1 MLTLPSLRSLPLL
14 PLITLALLAPIPAC
28 SDDDSSASTDGSSS
42 SSAGPDP
49 LTSSSTAMG
58 STAVADSGT
67 GSSTEAP
74 ATDTDTGASTGP
86 GGTTDDETTV
96 GGTTDASGLEIAG
109 QWLEEFSPG
118 MGITHVIDEE
128 RWDQLSE
135 FGDALFLI
143 DSYDNAARNVVAQG
157 DPANEFNPELWSR
170 FDWTW
175 DGDALYYCT
184 AVFDAA
190 SAADALAAPAS
201 DAGDLA
207 AGCSGFAWSLLQPIR

>member
-1 MLTLPSLRSLPLL
+1 MLTLRPFPLL
-14 PLITLALLAPIPAC
+14 PLLTLTLLAPIPAC

-42 SSAGPDP
+42 STAADPDP

-58 STAVADSGT
+58 TTTVADSGS
-67 GSSTEAP
+67 GSATETP
-74 ATDTDTGASTGP
+74 ATGTGTDTS
-86 GGTTDDETTV
+86 TTDGETTV
-96 GGTTDASGLEIAG
+96 GGTTDANGLEIAG

-128 RWDQLSE
+128 RWDQLSD

-143 DSYDNAARNVVAQG
+143 DSYDNAARTVVAQG
-157 DPANEFNPELWSR
+157 DATNEFNPELWSR

-207 AGCSGFAWSLLQPIR
+207 AGCSGFPWSLLQPIR